1 LDTAGSPLTRAL
13 RSGWTALLL
22 FAGLSLFVTWP
33 LATGLGRDVPGD
45 YGDPLYVAWALAWV
59 SRQTGLVLT
68 GHLDALTGFWRGNQ
82 LHPEPAALALS
93 DSFIGQA
100 LPLMPVY
107 WATEN
112 ALLVLGLAYLMAFT
126 LAGFCTWLLVR
137 ELTGSAAAGVVAGST
152 FAFNPNFLVFEL
164 VHLQVVSA
172 WGMPLV
178 LYGLRRYFARDATSG
193 LWVAGSGM
201 VMLSLS
207 SGYYMVMFP
216 LFVVLYVAW
225 ELSARGRWR
234 DAATWRALVA
244 TGAGILLVM
253 APVLWPYL
261 AARQRLGFA
270 RSVEETTRMAATID
284 GYQMAVLPMVVPFV
298 LATVAL
304 VGWAVRRLSLALGRG
319 SGALAERRGAGAPD
333 TQGSYALLG
342 FALSGAVLAFWL
354 SLGPIPSWSGETY
367 PSLGLYRLLQDYLPG
382 MNILRVSSRFSVV
395 FVLFLAMLAGAGAAA
410 LARGRAA
417 AAVIVVAGVLSAALN
432 TPARFPMNGD
442 DVPTVDVLPAA
453 GYLRPDGTAPEVY
466 RYVASLPRGTV
477 IAELPFT
484 ELWHNT
490 RYLYFST
497 FHWHPLVNGFTSFF
511 PPDYMER
518 VKWLVNPVRTPDE
531 AWQAIV
537 SGGATHVIVHREAWR
552 PDYVA
557 ALDAWLTS
565 HGARRHGDF
574 EGATVYE
581 VAGSP

>member
-1 LDTAGSPLTRAL
+1 
-13 RSGWTALLL
+13 
-22 FAGLSLFVTWP
+22 V
-33 LATGLGRDVPGD
+33 
-45 YGDPLYVAWALAWV
+45 
-59 SRQTGLVLT
+59 
-68 GHLDALTGFWRGNQ
+68 
-82 LHPEPAALALS
+82 
-93 DSFIGQA
+93 
-100 LPLMPVY
+100 
-107 WATEN
+107 
-112 ALLVLGLAYLMAFT
+112 AFT

-137 ELTGSAAAGVVAGST
+137 ELTGSAAAGVVAGSA

-178 LYGLRRYFARDATSG
+178 LYGLRRYFAHAASSG
-193 LWVAGSGM
+193 LWVAGFGM

-225 ELSARGRWR
+225 ELTARGRWR
-234 DAATWRALVA
+234 DAATWRALLA

-261 AARQRLGFA
+261 AARQRLGFL

-284 GYQMAVLPMVVPFV
+284 GYQMAVWPLIIPFV
-298 LATVAL
+298 LALVAL
-304 VGWAVRRLSLALGRG
+304 VGWLVRRVSTVVGASPAAPAPMHVRG
-319 SGALAERRGAGAPD
+319 EAAVVPAAAHTRGGSSAP
-333 TQGSYALLG
+333 GPYALLG
-342 FALSGAVLAFWL
+342 FALTGAVLAFWL
-354 SLGPIPSWSGETY
+354 SLGPLPSWGSETY

-395 FVLFLAMLAGAGAAA
+395 FVLFLAMLAGAGAAS
-410 LARGRAA
+410 LARGRLAGAA
-417 AAVIVVAGVLSAALN
+417 IVIAGLLSAALN

-442 DVPTVDVLPAA
+442 DVPTVDVMPAA
-453 GYLRPDGTAPEVY
+453 GYLKPDGTAPDVY

-531 AWQAIV
+531 AWQAIL
-537 SGGATHVIVHREAWR
+537 SGGTTHVIVHREAWG

-557 ALDAWLTS
+557 ALDAWLTG

-574 EGATVYE
+574 EGATVY
-581 VAGSP
+581 GIGR